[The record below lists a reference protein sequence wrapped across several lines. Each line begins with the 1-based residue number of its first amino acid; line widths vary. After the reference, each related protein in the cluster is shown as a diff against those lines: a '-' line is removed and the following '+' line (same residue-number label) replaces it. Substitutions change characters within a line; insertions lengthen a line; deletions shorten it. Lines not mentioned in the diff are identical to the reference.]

1 MWEVIGATVGSALL
15 NALGGQA
22 ENAEMDKRRQRALS
36 LLRENIIDPGELDLM
51 LNNINRLFNNRLAN
65 TLNSTALSARGVAN
79 SNVVKGA
86 VAGTLEGQRYQALIG
101 AQERVYESNKGTL
114 AQMAQ
119 TELAGGP
126 NRSFFMDFA
135 TGGLKGAQLGMEW
148 EKMNKDRS
156 IFVINPGKEEET
168 ETTPSASPLIETKLN
183 NNDFNSPMS
192 NPFLRKLKIE
202 DEDIYNFN
210 SGYKKFFR

>member
-15 NALGGQA
+15 NAIGGQA

-36 LLRENIIDPGELDLM
+36 LLKENIIDPGELDLM
-51 LNNINRLFNNRLAN
+51 LNNVNRLFNNRLTA
-65 TLNSTALSARGVAN
+65 TLNSTALSSRAVAN

-148 EKMNKDRS
+148 EKMNKDRTIS
-156 IFVINPGKEEET
+156 EEKTKPET
-168 ETTPSASPLIETKLN
+168 GFSF
-183 NNDFNSPMS
+183 NNDSFDSPMS
-192 NPFLRKLKIE
+192 NPFLRNLKIE

-210 SGYKKFFR
+210 SGYSKFFR

>member
-65 TLNSTALSARGVAN
+65 TLNSTALSSRAVAN

-148 EKMNKDRS
+148 EKMNKDRTIS
-156 IFVINPGKEEET
+156 EEKTKPET
-168 ETTPSASPLIETKLN
+168 GFSF
-183 NNDFNSPMS
+183 NNDSFDSPMS
-192 NPFLRKLKIE
+192 NPFLRNLKIE

-210 SGYKKFFR
+210 SGYSKFFR